1 MPIKILLIR
10 YRGWEVA
17 SAVYLAVRGAG
28 VALNAT
34 IIPGPFLLIELWY
47 EMMIARRI
55 RHRDLALTYRA
66 RTLAFSASNSLCD
79 STPSALSF
87 ASFVS
92 SSAFDKDADGA
103 VGAASTGAATATTAS
118 V

>member
-17 SAVYLAVRGAG
+17 SAVDIAVCGTG
-28 VALNAT
+28 VAFDAT
-34 IIPGPFLLIELWY
+34 IIPSPFLLIELWY

-92 SSAFDKDADGA
+92 SSAFDNDAD